1 MWSSGTENFSFR
13 MGWNISTASH
23 GKNELI
29 WASYE
34 AISEVNHWSVKLI
47 HSWNKV
53 PLQRSRSGFF
63 LSPKS
68 SSPLQ
73 KKSINTTYSPSNEQQ
88 KPLKIAGKGRH
99 NTFFFEFRPPPRE
112 DEHGIKE
119 YTLGKG
125 KSSSKLSFS
134 GSMFIFRGVFS
145 EPFLLLVLGPR
156 LTVVKSKPSQGSKA
170 ISAAWCKERMK
181 SFNFNFASA
190 RSKSFLDV
198 DGMAWKNLRCV
209 LEHHQKLMVE
219 NPSLSGQKLVNLTH
233 HLYMFVLLKIGRLQN
248 LKNFA
253 IGWVRISI

>member
-63 LSPKS
+63 VSKILIPPPK
-68 SSPLQ
+68 
-73 KKSINTTYSPSNEQQ
+73 KKHQHNVQ
-88 KPLKIAGKGRH
+88 PLKRTAKAPENCRERE
-99 NTFFFEFRPPPRE
+99 TQYFLFWVSASTPE

-119 YTLGKG
+119 YTRGKG

-198 DGMAWKNLRCV
+198 DGMAWKILRCV